1 MGGRAHI
8 RTRRTGLTKGNYLNR
23 EGVSRTMDD
32 GKLRRLRRVLPF
44 VTVLTLLMVSAAVAF
59 GQLDPSDD
67 DPPVV
72 ALEDAR
78 DPGPDACTDLM
89 KSFMDGA
96 EPTSNVGLGVGLTTN
111 RIPGDLAARGI
122 RNFSCLADNLAQRV
136 EMVLISIGES
146 SEEGVIVI
154 PHIKTSSAEVTQYM
168 AEAYPQLSAVLD
180 SDELR
185 GLSLYTTADSAN
197 SFQSELSSDSVE
209 LWPKVIAQRDAAA
222 R

>member
-1 MGGRAHI
+1 M
-8 RTRRTGLTKGNYLNR
+8 N
-23 EGVSRTMDD
+23 D
-32 GKLRRLRRVLPF
+32 GKLRRLKQVLAF
-44 VTVLTLLMVSAAVAF
+44 VAVLTLLLLSAAVAF

-89 KSFMDGA
+89 KAFMDGA
-96 EPTSNVGLGVGLTTN
+96 ESTSSVLLGEGLTTD
-111 RIPGDLAARGI
+111 RIPGDLAASGI

-136 EMVLISIGES
+136 EMILVSIGDS

-154 PHIKTSSAEVTQYM
+154 PHTKTSAAAVAQYM
-168 AEAYPQLSAVLD
+168 AEAYPQFSAVLD
-180 SDELR
+180 SEELR
-185 GLSLYTTADSAN
+185 GLSVYTTADSADGFV
-197 SFQSELSSDSVE
+197 SGLLSDSVE
-209 LWPKVIAQRDAAA
+209 LWPTLIAQRDEAA